1 MAVRPPLWQHERMQE
16 ARLPL
21 TAKLVAS
28 LYTEA
33 MLLADEARSYFDV
46 NGRADRDSLD
56 PVDRVGFSCESL
68 KVTTRLMHV
77 IAWLLTQRA
86 VEAGELSRSQAR
98 RPARRLGEAP
108 DSDEAL
114 LEKLPDN
121 ARTLIHASRDL
132 YARVKRLD
140 EAGEGAGPEPQA
152 SPARSL
158 MSRLERSF

>member
-1 MAVRPPLWQHERMQE
+1 MADEDGQSE
-16 ARLPL
+16 L
-21 TAKLVAS
+21 TPKLIDS
-28 LYTEA
+28 LYVEA

-56 PVDRVGFSCESL
+56 PIDRVGFSCESL

-98 RPARRLGEAP
+98 RPARRLGDSP

-114 LEKLPDN
+114 LPRLPEGALALVN
-121 ARTLIHASRDL
+121 ASRDL

-140 EAGEGAGPEPQA
+140 EAGGLGPEPQA

-158 MSRLERSF
+158 MSRLERSL